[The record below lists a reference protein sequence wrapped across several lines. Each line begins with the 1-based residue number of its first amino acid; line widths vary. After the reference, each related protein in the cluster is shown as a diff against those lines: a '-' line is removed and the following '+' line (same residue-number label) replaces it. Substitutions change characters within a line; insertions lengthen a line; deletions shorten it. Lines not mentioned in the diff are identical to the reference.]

1 MIGTAL
7 DESIVRFTT
16 HVDLDSAFGFLSLE
30 LFNRF
35 DVIAIHIVIA
45 VINLS
50 FDQGSGE
57 RRFHRCWYRTARDIR
72 K

>member
-35 DVIAIHIVIA
+35 DVIAIHLVIA

-57 RRFHRCWYRTARDIR
+57 RRFLGVGIIAR
-72 K
+72 KT